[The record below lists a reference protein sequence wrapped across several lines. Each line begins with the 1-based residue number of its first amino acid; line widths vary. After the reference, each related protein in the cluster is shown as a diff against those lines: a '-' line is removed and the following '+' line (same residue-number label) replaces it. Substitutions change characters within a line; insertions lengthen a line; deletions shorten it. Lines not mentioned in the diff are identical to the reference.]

1 VTDRPS
7 ESSEW
12 SETGAPDASEPA
24 PSEPAPAESAV
35 TVCPLCAV
43 GCHLEPGP
51 DRTRADGREGPANP
65 NGRLCRK
72 GIRAFD
78 AVAAED
84 RLTSPR
90 LRRDGGLEPVSWET
104 ALDHV
109 VERFAAVRD
118 AHGPDALAFLGAP
131 HCTTE
136 ENYLLQKLA
145 RSLGTNGVDNRAR
158 LCHDATAR
166 TLAERLGWPATTN
179 GLSDLS
185 EADVVLVAGANPAA
199 RQPVAFDSFV
209 RPAVNDGTTLVHLDP
224 VGNETTRLAD
234 VHLTPR
240 PGTDA
245 LVFDLLSALVVDAD
259 GVDEPFVAS
268 RTRGDD
274 EFAAAMAEF
283 DRERATAAAGVDAD
297 RVERVAELVAD
308 ADRVAVLT
316 GTGIEGGGPDG
327 DAAAPDS
334 ILNLLL
340 ATGNVGRRGTG
351 WFVLRGLVNEQGAT
365 DAGCVPDRLPGHRP
379 VTDEAAR
386 SRVADEW
393 GFEPPS
399 APGRDA
405 RELLAAFGD
414 EIRGALVVG
423 EDPATSKRPTEWLDD
438 RLGGLDVLVV
448 LEVAESDTTPYA
460 DVVLPAATG
469 VEKAGTVTNLER
481 RVQRLRATGAPPGA
495 ARSDFA
501 ILAELGRRLADDGS
515 RFDYDHPS
523 EAFDELTRVAP
534 THAGVAYDELG
545 PDGRQWPFDAASVLY
560 RETFD
565 TDDGRAPF
573 RLPRPIVASERGDGL
588 RLVTGGRASDFL
600 DDRAVDDPAVRMH
613 PADADELGLRS
624 EAPVVARAAECD
636 DESSDEGTALEL
648 VLRTDDGVRRGTV
661 YLHAAVADPL
671 LRRDAETVVVEPRP
685 ARG

>member
-1 VTDRPS
+1 MTDQPS
-7 ESSEW
+7 ESAGEGTADTSER
-12 SETGAPDASEPA
+12 T
-24 PSEPAPAESAV
+24 PSESASDEQTE

-43 GCHLEPGP
+43 GCHLERGT
-51 DRTRADGREGPANP
+51 DRTRAVGREGPANP

-72 GIRAFD
+72 GLRAFD
-78 AVAAED
+78 AVAADD
-84 RLTSPR
+84 RLTRPAI
-90 LRRDGGLEPVSWET
+90 RRGGDPEPVSWEA

-109 VERFAAVRD
+109 VERFEGVLD

-145 RSLGTNGVDNRAR
+145 RSLGTNNVDNRAR
-158 LCHDATAR
+158 LCHDATTR
-166 TLAERLGWPATTN
+166 TLADRLGWPATTN
-179 GLSDLS
+179 GLSDLR
-185 EADVVLVAGANPAA
+185 EADVVVVAGANPAA

-209 RPAVNDGTTLVHLDP
+209 RPAVNDGTTLVHVDP

-245 LVFDLLSALVVDAD
+245 LVFDLLSALVFDAD
-259 GVDEPFVAS
+259 GVDSEFVAS
-268 RTRGDD
+268 RTRGYDD
-274 EFAAAMAEF
+274 FAAAMAEF
-283 DRERATAAAGVDAD
+283 DRERARGVAGVDAD
-297 RVERVAELVAD
+297 GAERVAELVAD

-316 GTGIEGGGPDG
+316 GTGIEGGAAAG

-340 ATGNVGRRGTG
+340 ASGNVGRPGTG

-365 DAGCVPDRLPGHRP
+365 DAGCVPDRLPGHRA
-379 VTDEAAR
+379 VTDETAR
-386 SRVADEW
+386 ARVADEW

-399 APGRDA
+399 SPGRDA

-423 EDPATSKRPTEWLDD
+423 EDPATSKRTTEWLGD

-469 VEKAGTVTNLER
+469 VEKDGTVTNLER
-481 RVQRLRATGAPPGA
+481 RVQRLRATGSPPGE

-501 ILAELGRRLADDGS
+501 ILAELGRRLADDE
-515 RFDYDHPS
+515 RQFDYDHPG

-534 THAGVAYDELG
+534 THAGVSYDELG
-545 PDGRQWPFDAASVLY
+545 AEGRQWPFGGESVLY
-560 RETFD
+560 REAFD

-573 RLPRPIVASERGDGL
+573 RRPRPIVASERGDGL

-600 DDRAVDDPAVRMH
+600 DDRAANDPVVRIH
-613 PADADELGLRS
+613 PADADEQGLNP
-624 EAPVVARAAECD
+624 EAPVVVRAAERD
-636 DESSDEGTALEL
+636 DEAAERTALEL
-648 VLRTDDGVRRGTV
+648 AVQVDDGVRRGTV
-661 YLHAAVADPL
+661 YMHAAVADPL
-671 LRRDAETVVVEPRP
+671 LRRDVETVVVESQSSL
-685 ARG
+685 GG